1 MKKAWVI
8 WVSLNSF
15 NKLIRYGAPSTNL
28 SSMQPLQL
36 LLLGLPS
43 DGSLDSSGQL
53 GIQFFF
59 CVGFLA
65 QTQNHESTMMLH
77 TQPANMWGRHP

>member
-8 WVSLNSF
+8 WVSLNSS
-15 NKLIRYGAPSTNL
+15 NKFIRYGAPSTDL
-28 SSMQPLQL
+28 SSMKPLQL

-53 GIQFFF
+53 GIQLFF

-65 QTQNHESTMMLH
+65 QTQNHESIMMLH
-77 TQPANMWGRHP
+77 SQPANMWGPGP

>member
-1 MKKAWVI
+1 MKEAWVI
-8 WVSLNSF
+8 WVSLNSS

-53 GIQFFF
+53 GIQLFF

-65 QTQNHESTMMLH
+65 QTQNHE
-77 TQPANMWGRHP
+77 